1 MDNQISHYKIISK
14 IASGGMANVFLAQD
28 TTTNT
33 KVAIKILKE
42 EVSAKEKILERF
54 TQEGLLNLNHPNIVK
69 ILDAGVHENTPYIV
83 MEYIEGR
90 DLEALIKDKKRLSVH
105 EALSIFSQLLSA
117 LSYVHSFG
125 IIHRD
130 IKPKNI
136 LIDKSGKVKLTDFGI
151 AKSLYSHV
159 KTSTGGYLGAPAYS
173 SPEQMD
179 GLALDNRS
187 DIYSLGITLYEML
200 SGITPFS
207 STSIPN
213 LIKEKFTGNYRQI
226 GTYRSDVSPYIISVI
241 EKCIAVNPKD
251 RFGSIS
257 EIMDALSNSNNSG
270 TVIIAS
276 KSKQA
281 ISIKKLTTVF
291 SIITAIMLVVIIILS
306 VNLTAKNSQIL
317 NYEDMIASLTNT
329 QNNSSSN
336 TTKLLTEDT
345 TKTTTANAQTTIQ
358 NEAQAAAETTAAAAE
373 TTASQTT
380 SSSDY
385 NIGDTGPA
393 GGLIFYINPNY
404 QSDGWKYLEAA
415 PTDFLGSNNDYWIQ
429 WDYREYGNNPVTG
442 ATQTAI
448 GTGKA
453 NTQKIVDIQGSGNY
467 AAKLCD
473 DLILNGYDD
482 WFMPSK
488 DELNLMYKNL
498 HLSLFGGFASDD
510 YWSSSEYDAGGA
522 WLQLFGSGEQY
533 NSNKTNYRRVRALR
547 AF

>member
-1 MDNQISHYKIISK
+1 MDNQISHYQLLSK
-14 IASGGMANVFLAQD
+14 IASGGMANVFLALD
-28 TTTNT
+28 IRTSP

-42 EVSAKEKILERF
+42 EISTKEKILERF
-54 TQEGLLNLNHPNIVK
+54 TQEGLLNLNHQNIVK

-83 MEYIEGR
+83 MEYIEGQ
-90 DLEALIKDKKRLSVH
+90 DLEALIKDKNRLSVP
-105 EALSIFSQLLSA
+105 EALSIFTQLLSA

-200 SGITPFS
+200 SGATPFS

-226 GTYRSDVSPYIISVI
+226 ESYRSDVPPHIISII

-251 RFGSIS
+251 RFGNID
-257 EIMDALSNSNNSG
+257 EILGALNNTSYQ
-270 TVIIAS
+270 IPLEQM
-276 KSKQA
+276 KQT
-281 ISIKKLTTVF
+281 L
-291 SIITAIMLVVIIILS
+291 
-306 VNLTAKNSQIL
+306 Q
-317 NYEDMIASLTNT
+317 
-329 QNNSSSN
+329 
-336 TTKLLTEDT
+336 
-345 TKTTTANAQTTIQ
+345 KTTIAQAQTSIQ
-358 NEAQAAAETTAAAAE
+358 NETKAVEATT
-373 TTASQTT
+373 TLITSTT
-380 SSSDY
+380 SSY

-393 GGLIFYINPNY
+393 GGLIFYINPDYEN
-404 QSDGWKYLEAA
+404 DGWKYFEAA
-415 PTDFLGSNNDYWIQ
+415 PSDFQGINKDYWIQ

-442 ATQTAI
+442 ATDTAI
-448 GTGKA
+448 GTGIS
-453 NTQKIVDIQGSGNY
+453 NTQKIVNILGPGNY
-467 AAKLCD
+467 AAKLCNGF
-473 DLILNGYDD
+473 ILSGYND
-482 WFMPSK
+482 WFLPSK
-488 DELNLMYKNL
+488 DELSLMHENLQLNL
-498 HLSLFGGFASDD
+498 LGGFTSDY
-510 YWSSSEYDAGGA
+510 YWSSSERAAGIA
-522 WLQLFGSGEQY
+522 WGQYFDSGGQGDYGKKSQL
-533 NSNKTNYRRVRALR
+533 RVRALR